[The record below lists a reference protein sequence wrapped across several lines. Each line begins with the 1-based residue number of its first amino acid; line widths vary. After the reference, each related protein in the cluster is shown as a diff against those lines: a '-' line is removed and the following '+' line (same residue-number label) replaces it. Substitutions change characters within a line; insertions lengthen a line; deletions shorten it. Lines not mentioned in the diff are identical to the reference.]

1 MIAVN
6 LKPKNQAKKML
17 LEGCFQEHL
26 VSELVSTASN
36 NRLKAPKCL
45 ILLAGTTRLELATSD
60 VTGRRSNQTE
70 LRPRVKSFTSLRPS
84 RLPPHLASPARGEG
98 GEKW

>member
-6 LKPKNQAKKML
+6 LKPKNQAKKMP
-17 LEGCFQEHL
+17 LEGLFQEHL
-26 VSELVSTASN
+26 VSELVSTVPNGYIKHA
-36 NRLKAPKCL
+36 KCL

-70 LRPRVKSFTSLRPS
+70 LRPRGKLRF
-84 RLPPHLASPARGEG
+84 HLWQMAIGS
-98 GEKW
+98 

>member
-6 LKPKNQAKKML
+6 LKPKNQAKKMP
-17 LEGCFQEHL
+17 LEGLFQEHL
-26 VSELVSTASN
+26 VSELVSTVPN
-36 NRLKAPKCL
+36 GYIMHTKCL

-70 LRPRVKSFTSLRPS
+70 LRPRTNLHFAIS
-84 RLPPHLASPARGEG
+84 RQLSALSGRRNRI
-98 GEKW
+98 